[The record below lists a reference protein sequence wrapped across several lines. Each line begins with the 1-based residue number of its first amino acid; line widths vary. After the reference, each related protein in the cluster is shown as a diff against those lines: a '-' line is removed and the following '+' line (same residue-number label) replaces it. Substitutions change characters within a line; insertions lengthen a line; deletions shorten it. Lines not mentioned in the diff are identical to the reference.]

1 MSRRDPSPG
10 SSWPSSLGLQL
21 PGRQSQ
27 PAVGLTPRAEPAKG
41 QQSWA
46 GQLRVLLWDPKVQLR
61 GVRRSDER
69 VKGSAEEKEGREQV
83 WGGEKSAA
91 CCG

>member
-1 MSRRDPSPG
+1 M
-10 SSWPSSLGLQL
+10 W
-21 PGRQSQ
+21 
-27 PAVGLTPRAEPAKG
+27 PAVRLIPHAEPAKG
-41 QQSWA
+41 QQSSA
-46 GQLRVLLWDPKVQLR
+46 GQLQVLLWDPKVQLR

-69 VKGSAEEKEGREQV
+69 VKRSAEEEEGREQV